1 MNLGDANVN
10 LDFLKTLNIPILANW
25 METSTHMS
33 RVCRD
38 PTSTKNGMS
47 MIHLSSH
54 GTAPSQD
61 RIKPRAYTIIIL
73 IISSYSHFFP
83 DFQLFVATDLSNYCC
98 FCFLLAVL
106 SLLFCLARQLPSG
119 TFVGVTVWTFQNHRK
134 AHSCSTWTEMPEK
147 YVIG

>member
-1 MNLGDANVN
+1 
-10 LDFLKTLNIPILANW
+10 
-25 METSTHMS
+25 MS

-61 RIKPRAYTIIIL
+61 RIKPRAYTLTIL

-83 DFQLFVATDLSNYCC
+83 DFQLFVATDSSNYCC
-98 FCFLLAVL
+98 FCCLLAVL
-106 SLLFCLARQLPSG
+106 SLLFSVWQGSYPQVLLLVLLYGHFKITERLTVVPHGQRCQKNMQWDKGRHQIIFSG
-119 TFVGVTVWTFQNHRK
+119 R
-134 AHSCSTWTEMPEK
+134 
-147 YVIG
+147 